1 MHTVLILDFHA
12 VWRRK
17 TSPLHPIRLRTGSR
31 SEKKKVVQFEPQIIF
46 FHSQRDMV
54 KQMNMN
60 NSVLHTASVQRVLE
74 QLD

>member
-1 MHTVLILDFHA
+1 MLFGEERL
-12 VWRRK
+12 
-17 TSPLHPIRLRTGSR
+17 PLFIQLGCEQVAAP
-31 SEKKKVVQFEPQIIF
+31 KKKVVQFEPQIF
-46 FHSQRDMV
+46 FFLTQRDMV